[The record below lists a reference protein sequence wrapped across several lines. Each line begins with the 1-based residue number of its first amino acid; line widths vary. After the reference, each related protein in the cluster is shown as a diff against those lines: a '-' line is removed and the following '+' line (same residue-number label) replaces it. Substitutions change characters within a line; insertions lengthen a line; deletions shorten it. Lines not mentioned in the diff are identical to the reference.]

1 MGAPAGKCTIAV
13 DTMGGDLGPTEFIRG
28 LLYAT
33 EELKLD
39 CNFIL
44 VGKGRL
50 LERLLKVRK
59 LRADPSTIR
68 IHHTSQVIGMEEKPI
83 QALKKKKDASM
94 VQAIELVRAGQ
105 ANAMVSCGNTGAL
118 MAGGT
123 LRLRPLE
130 GVDRPA
136 LGIIIPSRKKPCV
149 LIDVGA
155 NPESDATNLLHN
167 AVLGSNYAKAALGIA
182 RPKVA
187 LLTIGTEEGKGNSL
201 INQTHTVMQ
210 RLDGIINYAGP
221 IEGFQIFEG
230 DVDVIVCDG
239 FVGNVVLKSSEA
251 LFGFIGSTI
260 KEEMVRNPK
269 RMIGAAL
276 SKSAFRDM
284 KIRLSPDQ
292 HAGAPLLG
300 IKGNILKTHG
310 SSNFTAIGNAMRI
323 ARELVRHDMIDS
335 IRTEIHQA
343 NALIR
348 PQPTEQAD
356 APVSEE

>member
-1 MGAPAGKCTIAV
+1 MGAPAGRCTIAV

-33 EELKLD
+33 DKIKLD
-39 CNFIL
+39 CDFIL

-50 LERLLKVRK
+50 LERLLKVR
-59 LRADPSTIR
+59 RFQADPARVR
-68 IHHTSQVIGMEEKPI
+68 IHHASQVIGMEEKPV
-83 QALKKKKDASM
+83 QALKQKKDASM
-94 VQAIELVRAGQ
+94 LQAIELLRNGQ
-105 ANAMVSCGNTGAL
+105 ADAMVSCGNTGAL

-136 LGIIIPSRKKPCV
+136 LAIIIPSRKKPYV

-155 NPESDATNLLHN
+155 NPESDAINLLHN
-167 AVLGSNYAKAALGIA
+167 AILGSNYAKAALGIEQP
-182 RPKVA
+182 RVA

-201 INQTHTVMQ
+201 INKTHSMMQ
-210 RLDGIINYAGP
+210 QLNGIINYAGP
-221 IEGFQIFEG
+221 IEGFQIFDG
-230 DVDVIVCDG
+230 NVDVIVCDG
-239 FVGNVVLKSSEA
+239 FVGNIVLKSSEA
-251 LFGFIGSTI
+251 LFSFIGSTI

-269 RMIGAAL
+269 RIIGAAL

-284 KIRLSPDQ
+284 KVRLNPDQ
-292 HAGAPLLG
+292 YAGAPLLG

-310 SSNFTAIGNAMRI
+310 SSNYIAIANAMRI
-323 ARELVRHDMIDS
+323 ARQIVQHDLIDS
-335 IRTEIHQA
+335 IRSEINQA

-348 PQPTEQAD
+348 PPSAKP
-356 APVSEE
+356 AAVSEV

>member
-1 MGAPAGKCTIAV
+1 MGARAGRCTIAV

-33 EELKLD
+33 EELRLD
-39 CNFIL
+39 CNFTL

-59 LRADPSTIR
+59 FHVDPGSIQ
-68 IHHTSQVIGMEEKPI
+68 IHPASEVIGMEEKPV
-83 QALKKKKDASM
+83 QALKKKKDSSM
-94 VQAIELVRAGQ
+94 LQAIELVRDGKAD
-105 ANAMVSCGNTGAL
+105 AMVSCGNTGAL

-130 GVDRPA
+130 GIDRPA

-167 AVLGSNYAKAALGIA
+167 AVLGSNYAKAALGVA
-182 RPKVA
+182 KPKVA

-201 INQTHTVMQ
+201 INKTHSLLQKV
-210 RLDGIINYAGP
+210 DGIINYAGP
-221 IEGFQIFEG
+221 IEGFQIFDG
-230 DVDVIVCDG
+230 NVDVIVCDG

-251 LFGFIGSTI
+251 LFGFVGSTI
-260 KEEMVRNPK
+260 KEELVRNPK

-310 SSNFTAIGNAMRI
+310 SSNYIAIANALRI
-323 ARELVRHDMIDS
+323 AGQVVRHDMIDT
-335 IRTEIHQA
+335 IRSEINEA
-343 NALIR
+343 NTRAQR
-348 PQPTEQAD
+348 PK
-356 APVSEE
+356 PVETAGGKAE